1 MTWTL
6 KKNAVKISWVG
17 LGMLIGNFELNSLK
31 ETDQGVDQA
40 LTDP

>member
-17 LGMLIGNFELNSLK
+17 AGMVIGNFELN
-31 ETDQGVDQA
+31 
-40 LTDP
+40 P